1 MPNPVVRAVTQD
13 EIAAYKQA
21 GVVLLKGILSLEAVN
36 SLRRSIDQVVTDLDS
51 SPSGYDFTKV
61 LRATAEDD
69 IDQLRA
75 MSDGQY
81 DLEAIMDYVK
91 STGKPLLAD
100 DNSETRDG
108 AYFIDTGIAAK
119 LNSYRQLCVGGA
131 LPEVAGQLL
140 QSETVRFFGDQVF
153 VKEPKTPGKTAFHQD
168 ATYFEIEGEQCCVMW
183 VPADPVTLETGAMMY
198 VRGSHR
204 DGTLYKPN
212 VFISQ
217 APLPGSEGADLPD
230 IENHLDDYDI
240 VHFDVEPGDVLVH
253 HYRTIHGTGGNQ
265 SRYQVRRAASIR
277 YCGDDIRFKERPW
290 APPQL
295 HHTSRLNTGDPLS
308 GPDFPVVWKR
318 APQDAVAE
326 TVPAGAA
333 VDQLAG
339 TRAA

>member
-1 MPNPVVRAVTQD
+1 MRNQITRFVTQD

-21 GVVLLKGILSLEAVN
+21 GVVLLKNILSLEAVN
-36 SLRRSIDQVVTDLDS
+36 SLRRSIDHAVNTLDE

-61 LRATAEDD
+61 LRATAEND
-69 IDQLRA
+69 IEQLRA

-100 DNSETRDG
+100 KNSETRDG
-108 AYFIDTGIAAK
+108 SYFIDTGIAAK
-119 LNSYRQLCVGGA
+119 LDSYRRFCVSGA
-131 LPEVAGQLL
+131 LPSVAGQLL
-140 QSETVRFFGDQVF
+140 QSEGIRFFGDQVF
-153 VKEPKTPGKTAFHQD
+153 VKEPNTPGKTAFHQD

-183 VPADPVTLETGAMMY
+183 VPVDPVTLENGAMMY

-204 DGTLYKPN
+204 DGRLYKPN

-230 IENHLDDYDI
+230 IENNLEDYDI
-240 VHFDVEPGDVLVH
+240 IHFDVEPGDVLVH
-253 HYRTIHGTGGNQ
+253 HYRTIHGTGGNC

-290 APPQL
+290 APRQL
-295 HHTSRLNTGDPLS
+295 HHTHRLSTGDKLC
-308 GPDFPVVWKR
+308 GPDFPVVWQSK
-318 APQDAVAE
+318 PKEQ
-326 TVPAGAA
+326 AA
-333 VDQLAG
+333 
-339 TRAA
+339 